1 MRSGARAM
9 KEKAGRAKAAL
20 VIVDVQQAFSVPPKI
35 VEGIRRY
42 SRRFE
47 RRIFTQFV
55 NPPGSLFRKKL
66 DQHSCAPGSE
76 DRRLLVEPAPGD
88 LVIQKAGYG
97 LKERDIRRLRT
108 AGVERAIVCGI
119 ETDACVLGVMFSLFD
134 AGIACHAKANLC
146 WSSTGL
152 HRAGMDIIR
161 EQFPAP
167 R

>member
-1 MRSGARAM
+1 MKKTLRSQ
-9 KEKAGRAKAAL
+9 AAL
-20 VIVDVQQAFSVPPKI
+20 VIVDVQQAFSVPPNI

-47 RRIFTQFV
+47 RRIFTQFI
-55 NPPGSLFRKKL
+55 NPPGSLFRRTL

-76 DRRLLVEPAPGD
+76 DLRLLIEPEPGD
-88 LVIQKAGYG
+88 IVIRKAGYG
-97 LKERDIRRLRT
+97 LKAGDIRRLKA
-108 AGVERAIVCGI
+108 AGVEKTIVCGI
-119 ETDACVLGVMFSLFD
+119 DTDACVLGVMFSLFD
-134 AGIACHAKANLC
+134 AGIVCHVKENLC

-152 HRAGMDIIR
+152 HQAGIEIIR